1 MSLLINMTEKQN
13 KKYHLFIDESGDP
26 SLSSINADFPIFV
39 LLGCL
44 FEDYAYQ
51 EMCAKIRELKIN
63 FFGSEHAILHSRD
76 IRKCEGVFVKLFDLD
91 LKARF
96 YESLNTILE
105 ESKHVVIS
113 VGIKKQEFIE
123 KYGKIADDPYEL
135 SLSFLLERAVMETD
149 RSTSCSMSIV
159 IESRGRVEDEI
170 LQRRYNRLLDKGSG
184 RITPDRFKRRF
195 EKMEFRKKKENDCG
209 LQIADL
215 SAYPVARHLI
225 NPNEPYPP
233 YEIVLKKFRKGN
245 NGSHIGYG
253 LKIFP

>member
-1 MSLLINMTEKQN
+1 M
-13 KKYHLFIDESGDP
+13 KYHLFIDESGDP
-26 SLSSINADFPIFV
+26 SLSSINVDFPIFV

-44 FEDYAYQ
+44 FEDSAYQ
-51 EMCAKIRELKIN
+51 EIRTEIIELKRE

-76 IRKCEGVFVKLFDLD
+76 IRKCEGVFVKLFDLGV
-91 LKARF
+91 KAKF
-96 YESLNTILE
+96 YEHLNSILAAG
-105 ESKHVVIS
+105 KYTVIA

-149 RSTSCSMSIV
+149 KFAGNTLHII

-170 LQRRYNRLLDKGSG
+170 IQKRYNRLLDNGSSH
-184 RITPDRFKRRF
+184 ISPDRFKKRF

-209 LQIADL
+209 LQVADL
-215 SAYPVARHLI
+215 CAYPVARHII
-225 NPNEPYPP
+225 NPNEPYPA
-233 YEIVLKKFRKGN
+233 YDIIEKKFRKSSS
-245 NGSHIGYG
+245 GSFMGYG